1 MQTLTKQPEEDLL
14 AEHNY
19 SEKMASERAKFD
31 LVEGDYGRLSMSLL
45 EGFKR
50 TEFNIIRTL
59 GVKGIGCQDLSGHLW
74 E

>member
-1 MQTLTKQPEEDLL
+1 MNPRRTEAQLLTGWVTLQALTTQPEEDLL

-45 EGFKR
+45 QGFK
-50 TEFNIIRTL
+50 EQNSI
-59 GVKGIGCQDLSGHLW
+59 
-74 E
+74 